1 MYGSFVRLRSVCRL
15 TGVFLVLT
23 YGSWLIAGDTGR
35 RSWPAWLALERYAC
49 VCVLGVSV
57 LGVCLCARCV
67 CVCGIFRGYAT
78 QDAGTKSRS
87 TEMRAR
93 FLIVAANITDSECE
107 HRMYKKKK
115 CVVWDSKREWR
126 CGVQYM
132 RGEID

>member
-49 VCVLGVSV
+49 VCVLGVFA
-57 LGVCLCARCV
+57 GCVCAGCV
-67 CVCGIFRGYAT
+67 CVFVWALRGYAT
-78 QDAGTKSRS
+78 QDAGTKIRS

-126 CGVQYM
+126 CGVQYI
-132 RGEID
+132 RGKID

>member
-1 MYGSFVRLRSVCRL
+1 M
-15 TGVFLVLT
+15 
-23 YGSWLIAGDTGR
+23 
-35 RSWPAWLALERYAC
+35 C
-49 VCVLGVSV
+49 VCVLG
-57 LGVCLCARCV
+57 V

-87 TEMRAR
+87 IEMRAR

-115 CVVWDSKREWR
+115 CVVWDSQREWR